1 MSRRKKRS
9 QPHRP
14 CRLAVGSTRPAQR
27 SAFLLLMVLLVI
39 SVVTLSALSFS
50 ESMVLR
56 NEESVLAGRQLQA
69 RMAAD
74 SGLDSV
80 RLFLSSP
87 REVREEAGG
96 LWDNPDYFQAINV
109 IADRNVE
116 RICNYS
122 IVSPNL
128 DEMGSYSGLR
138 FGLQNESARLNLN
151 ALVVIDKQFGGMQQ
165 MTGGA
170 DLSAMGIPSELSSA
184 ADSLGSLTNVG
195 RQLLM
200 GLPGMTEEIADAILD
215 WIDEDEEAREFG
227 AESDYYSQLP
237 NPYRAI
243 NEPLQSVEQLL
254 LVRGVTPQLLFGLDQ
269 NRNGSLEASELN
281 GGVLATVPGAMMN
294 ANTAN
299 AEGESAPSLGWAQ
312 YLTLY
317 SREKNQD
324 LQGTPRVFV
333 NAEDLTQLQADLST
347 ALGNEDWATFVIA
360 YRLFKSQQQA
370 GMPSGAGGTGDGGGG
385 AVGGGGQGGGGGR
398 PGAGGGRP
406 GAGGQGPGGQ
416 GPGGQGPGGGGGGGR
431 PGAGGGRPG
440 AGGQGPGGQG
450 PGGGGGR
457 PGGGGGGRSG
467 GRTGALPLL
476 KSDRTVVFDFPWQHS
491 VRQPTLQLDPDRLY
505 LAQRGGRPGGGG
517 QGGGGQGGGG
527 GAGGGRPGA
536 GGGQGGQGGRPGP
549 GAGGAQGGG
558 RPGAGGGQ
566 GGGIGRPGGGRPG
579 GDGMGGGGR
588 PGGGR
593 PGTGDGQ
600 GGGRPGGGGPGGG
613 RPGAGGSMGG
623 GGSSG
628 SGSSGAGKMV
638 PWTAAATSQVAW
650 DLTQP
655 AQGQV
660 GQILELID
668 ASFTVD
674 VNGEQTTFLSPFS
687 SDPVA
692 MAIYLPALMDKL
704 TSVESPILPGRIN
717 INEAPREILAG
728 LPGMTTEILDEILQ
742 ARSDGS
748 ESENRKFETWPL
760 VEGYIS
766 LEQMRSMGALLTG
779 GGDVYRAQVVGYFE
793 EGASAARLEAVID
806 AADAT
811 PVVISYRRLDHLGRG
826 FPAATLGLRGAAMGL
841 TAPPPP

>member
-1 MSRRKKRS
+1 MSQRKKRR
-9 QPHRP
+9 QPQRP
-14 CRLAVGSTRPAQR
+14 NRLVVGRIRSAPR

-74 SGLDSV
+74 SGLDAV

-87 REVREEAGG
+87 REVREEGGG

-215 WIDEDEEAREFG
+215 WIDEDEEVREFG

-237 NPYRAI
+237 NPYRAL

-281 GGVLATVPGAMMN
+281 GGVLASVPGAMMN
-294 ANTAN
+294 ADSAN

-324 LQGTPRVFV
+324 LQGNPRVFV

-360 YRLFKSQQQA
+360 YRLFKSQQQTGA
-370 GMPSGAGGTGDGGGG
+370 PSSGGDSGGGGG
-385 AVGGGGQGGGGGR
+385 AV
-398 PGAGGGRP
+398 
-406 GAGGQGPGGQ
+406 
-416 GPGGQGPGGGGGGGR
+416 
-431 PGAGGGRPG
+431 
-440 AGGQGPGGQG
+440 
-450 PGGGGGR
+450 GGGGGR
-457 PGGGGGGRSG
+457 PGGGGGPGAGGGGGRPGGGGGAGPGGGSGGRGG
-467 GRTGALPLL
+467 GRTGAIPLL
-476 KSDRTVVFDFPWQHS
+476 NSDRTVVFEFPWQHS
-491 VRQPTLQLDPDRLY
+491 VRMPTLRLEPDRLY

-517 QGGGGQGGGG
+517 QGGGGAGGGRPSGGGQGGPSQGGGG
-527 GAGGGRPGA
+527 G
-536 GGGQGGQGGRPGP
+536 
-549 GAGGAQGGG
+549 
-558 RPGAGGGQ
+558 
-566 GGGIGRPGGGRPG
+566 
-579 GDGMGGGGR
+579 MGGGR
-588 PGGGR
+588 PGGGQGGGGGMGGGR
-593 PGTGDGQ
+593 PGGGQGGGGGMGGGRPGGGEGQ
-600 GGGRPGGGGPGGG
+600 GGGRPGGGGTRPGGG
-613 RPGAGGSMGG
+613 GAMGG
-623 GGSSG
+623 GGMAGGGAG
-628 SGSSGAGKMV
+628 SGGSGKMV
-638 PWTAAATSQVAW
+638 PWTAGATSQVAW

-655 AQGQV
+655 AQGQI

-811 PVVISYRRLDHLGRG
+811 PIVISYRRLDHLGRG

>member
-1 MSRRKKRS
+1 MSQRKKRR
-9 QPHRP
+9 QPQRP
-14 CRLAVGSTRPAQR
+14 NRLVVGRIRSAPR

-74 SGLDSV
+74 SGLDAV

-87 REVREEAGG
+87 REVREEGGG

-237 NPYRAI
+237 NPYRAL

-281 GGVLATVPGAMMN
+281 GGVLASVPGAMMN
-294 ANTAN
+294 ANSAN

-324 LQGTPRVFV
+324 LQGNPRVFV

-360 YRLFKSQQQA
+360 YRLFKSQQQTGA
-370 GMPSGAGGTGDGGGG
+370 PSSGGDSGGGGG
-385 AVGGGGQGGGGGR
+385 AVGGGGGAGGGGAGGGGQGGQGGGRPGGDGRPGAGGGRPGAGGGGMGPGGGGGR

-406 GAGGQGPGGQ
+406 G
-416 GPGGQGPGGGGGGGR
+416 GGG
-431 PGAGGGRPG
+431 PGAGGG
-440 AGGQGPGGQG
+440 
-450 PGGGGGR
+450 
-457 PGGGGGGRSG
+457 
-467 GRTGALPLL
+467 
-476 KSDRTVVFDFPWQHS
+476 
-491 VRQPTLQLDPDRLY
+491 
-505 LAQRGGRPGGGG
+505 
-517 QGGGGQGGGG
+517 
-527 GAGGGRPGA
+527 
-536 GGGQGGQGGRPGP
+536 
-549 GAGGAQGGG
+549 
-558 RPGAGGGQ
+558 
-566 GGGIGRPGGGRPG
+566 
-579 GDGMGGGGR
+579 
-588 PGGGR
+588 
-593 PGTGDGQ
+593 
-600 GGGRPGGGGPGGG
+600 
-613 RPGAGGSMGG
+613 
-623 GGSSG
+623 
-628 SGSSGAGKMV
+628 
-638 PWTAAATSQVAW
+638 
-650 DLTQP
+650 
-655 AQGQV
+655 
-660 GQILELID
+660 
-668 ASFTVD
+668 
-674 VNGEQTTFLSPFS
+674 
-687 SDPVA
+687 
-692 MAIYLPALMDKL
+692 
-704 TSVESPILPGRIN
+704 
-717 INEAPREILAG
+717 
-728 LPGMTTEILDEILQ
+728 
-742 ARSDGS
+742 
-748 ESENRKFETWPL
+748 
-760 VEGYIS
+760 
-766 LEQMRSMGALLTG
+766 
-779 GGDVYRAQVVGYFE
+779 
-793 EGASAARLEAVID
+793 
-806 AADAT
+806 
-811 PVVISYRRLDHLGRG
+811 
-826 FPAATLGLRGAAMGL
+826 
-841 TAPPPP
+841 

>member
-1 MSRRKKRS
+1 MNSREGKEQGKGNMSGRKKQR
-9 QPHRP
+9 QLHRP
-14 CRLAVGSTRPAQR
+14 CGTAGGALR
-27 SAFLLLMVLLVI
+27 SSRRNAFLLLMVLLVI

-56 NEESVLAGRQLQA
+56 NEESILAGRQLQA

-74 SGLDSV
+74 SGLDAV

-109 IADRNVE
+109 IADSNVE

-215 WIDEDEEAREFG
+215 WIDEDEEPREFG

-237 NPYRAI
+237 NPYRSL

-254 LVRGVTPQLLFGLDQ
+254 LVRGVTPQMLFGLDQ

-294 ANTAN
+294 ANTTN
-299 AEGESAPSLGWAQ
+299 AEGDSAPSLGWAQ

-347 ALGNEDWATFVIA
+347 ALGNEDWATFIIA
-360 YRLFKSQQQA
+360 YRLFKSQQQS
-370 GMPSGAGGTGDGGGG
+370 GIPSGAAGSTGGG
-385 AVGGGGQGGGGGR
+385 AVGGGGQGGQGGGR
-398 PGAGGGRP
+398 PGGDGRPGTGGGRP
-406 GAGGQGPGGQ
+406 GGGGAGGGMGPGGGGGGRPGGGRPGGGG
-416 GPGGQGPGGGGGGGR
+416 GPGAGGGGGR
-431 PGAGGGRPG
+431 PGAGGPG
-440 AGGQGPGGQG
+440 A
-450 PGGGGGR
+450 GGGGGR
-457 PGGGGGGRSG
+457 PGGGAGGRGG
-467 GRTGALPLL
+467 GRTGAIPLF
-476 KSDRTVVFDFPWQHS
+476 KSDRTVASDFPWQHS
-491 VRQPTLQLDPDRLY
+491 VRKPTLRLDPDRLY
-505 LAQRGGRPGGGG
+505 LAQRGGRPAGGG
-517 QGGGGQGGGG
+517 QGG
-527 GAGGGRPGA
+527 GAGGGRPG
-536 GGGQGGQGGRPGP
+536 G
-549 GAGGAQGGG
+549 
-558 RPGAGGGQ
+558 GGGQ
-566 GGGIGRPGGGRPG
+566 GGG
-579 GDGMGGGGR
+579 GMGGGGR
-588 PGGGR
+588 PGGGQGGSGMGGGGQGGGGMGGGR
-593 PGTGDGQ
+593 PGGGQ
-600 GGGRPGGGGPGGG
+600 GGGGMGGGGRPGGGQGGGGMGGGGRPGGGG
-613 RPGAGGSMGG
+613 SMGGG

-628 SGSSGAGKMV
+628 SGKMV
-638 PWTAAATSQVAW
+638 PWTAGATSQVAW

-728 LPGMTTEILDEILQ
+728 LPGMTTEILDEIVQ

-841 TAPPPP
+841 SAPPPP

>member
-1 MSRRKKRS
+1 MSQRKKRR
-9 QPHRP
+9 QPQRP
-14 CRLAVGSTRPAQR
+14 NRLVVGRIRSAPR

-74 SGLDSV
+74 SGLDAV

-87 REVREEAGG
+87 REVREEGGG

-215 WIDEDEEAREFG
+215 WIDEDEEVREFG

-237 NPYRAI
+237 NPYRAL

-281 GGVLATVPGAMMN
+281 GGVLASVPGAMMN
-294 ANTAN
+294 ADSAN

-324 LQGTPRVFV
+324 LQGNPRVFV

-360 YRLFKSQQQA
+360 YRLFKSQQQTGA
-370 GMPSGAGGTGDGGGG
+370 PSSGGDSGGGGG
-385 AVGGGGQGGGGGR
+385 AV
-398 PGAGGGRP
+398 
-406 GAGGQGPGGQ
+406 
-416 GPGGQGPGGGGGGGR
+416 
-431 PGAGGGRPG
+431 
-440 AGGQGPGGQG
+440 
-450 PGGGGGR
+450 GGGGGR
-457 PGGGGGGRSG
+457 PGGGGGPGAGGGGGRPGGGGGAGPGGGSGGRGG
-467 GRTGALPLL
+467 GRTGAIPLL
-476 KSDRTVVFDFPWQHS
+476 NSDRTVVFEFPWQHS
-491 VRQPTLQLDPDRLY
+491 VRMPTLRLEPDRLY
-505 LAQRGGRPGGGG
+505 LAQRGGRPGGG
-517 QGGGGQGGGG
+517 QGGGG
-527 GAGGGRPGA
+527 G
-536 GGGQGGQGGRPGP
+536 
-549 GAGGAQGGG
+549 
-558 RPGAGGGQ
+558 
-566 GGGIGRPGGGRPG
+566 
-579 GDGMGGGGR
+579 MGGGR
-588 PGGGR
+588 PGGGE
-593 PGTGDGQ
+593 GQ
-600 GGGRPGGGGPGGG
+600 GGGRPGGGGTRPGGG
-613 RPGAGGSMGG
+613 GAMGG
-623 GGSSG
+623 GGMAGGGAG
-628 SGSSGAGKMV
+628 SGGSGKMV
-638 PWTAAATSQVAW
+638 PWTAGATSQVAW

-655 AQGQV
+655 AQGQI

-811 PVVISYRRLDHLGRG
+811 PIVISYRRLDHLGRG

>member
-1 MSRRKKRS
+1 MMSQRKKRR

-14 CRLAVGSTRPAQR
+14 SRLAGGSTRSAHR
-27 SAFLLLMVLLVI
+27 GAFLLLMVLLVI

-74 SGLDSV
+74 SGLDAV

-87 REVREEAGG
+87 REVREEGGG

-109 IADRNVE
+109 IPDRNVE

-128 DEMGSYSGLR
+128 DEMGTYSGLR

-151 ALVVIDKQFGGMQQ
+151 ALVIIDKQFGGMQQ

-215 WIDEDEEAREFG
+215 WIDEDEEPREFG

-237 NPYRAI
+237 NPYRAL

-254 LVRGVTPQLLFGLDQ
+254 LVRGVTPQMLFGLDQ

-281 GGVLATVPGAMMN
+281 GGVLASVPGAMMN

-299 AEGESAPSLGWAQ
+299 AQGDAAPSLGWAQ

-324 LQGTPRVFV
+324 LQGNPRVFV

-347 ALGNEDWATFVIA
+347 ALGNEDWATFIIA

-370 GMPSGAGGTGDGGGG
+370 GIPSGAAGSTGGG
-385 AVGGGGQGGGGGR
+385 AVGGGGGGGGGGQGGGRPGGDGR

-406 GAGGQGPGGQ
+406 GGGGAGGGMGP
-416 GPGGQGPGGGGGGGR
+416 GGGGGGR
-431 PGAGGGRPG
+431 PGAGGRPG
-440 AGGQGPGGQG
+440 GGGPGA
-450 PGGGGGR
+450 GGGGR
-457 PGGGGGGRSG
+457 PGGGGPGAGGGGRPGGGAGGRGG
-467 GRTGALPLL
+467 GRTGAMPLF
-476 KSDRTVVFDFPWQHS
+476 KSDQTVVFDFPWQHS
-491 VRQPTLQLDPDRLY
+491 VRTPTLRLDPDRLY
-505 LAQRGGRPGGGG
+505 LAQRGGRP
-517 QGGGGQGGGG
+517 
-527 GAGGGRPGA
+527 
-536 GGGQGGQGGRPGP
+536 
-549 GAGGAQGGG
+549 
-558 RPGAGGGQ
+558 AGGGQ
-566 GGGIGRPGGGRPG
+566 GGGNAGGGRPSG
-579 GDGMGGGGR
+579 GGQGGGGMGGGGR

-593 PGTGDGQ
+593 GGGGQGGGGMGGGGRPGGGDGQ
-600 GGGRPGGGGPGGG
+600 GGGRPGGGGTRPGGG
-613 RPGAGGSMGG
+613 GAMGG

-628 SGSSGAGKMV
+628 GGGTGGSGKMV
-638 PWTAAATSQVAW
+638 PWTAGATSQVAW

-704 TSVESPILPGRIN
+704 TAVESPILPGRIN

>member
-1 MSRRKKRS
+1 MSQRKKRR
-9 QPHRP
+9 QLHRP
-14 CRLAVGSTRPAQR
+14 TGRAIGSTRSNPR
-27 SAFLLLMVLLVI
+27 PAFLLLMVLLVI

-74 SGLDSV
+74 SGLDAV

-87 REVREEAGG
+87 REVREEGGG

-109 IADRNVE
+109 IADTNVE

-215 WIDEDEEAREFG
+215 WIDEDEEPREFG

-237 NPYRAI
+237 NPYRAL

-254 LVRGVTPQLLFGLDQ
+254 LVRGVTPQMLFGLDQ

-281 GGVLATVPGAMMN
+281 GGVLANVPGAMMN
-294 ANTAN
+294 DTTGN

-324 LQGTPRVFV
+324 LQGNPRVFV

-347 ALGNEDWATFVIA
+347 ALGNEDWATFIIA
-360 YRLFKSQQQA
+360 YRLFKSQQQGGAPA
-370 GMPSGAGGTGDGGGG
+370 GGAGDAGGG
-385 AVGGGGQGGGGGR
+385 AVGGGGGGGGQGGPGGGRPGGDGRPGAGGGRPGGGGGMGPGGGGR
-398 PGAGGGRP
+398 PGAGGGGR
-406 GAGGQGPGGQ
+406 
-416 GPGGQGPGGGGGGGR
+416 PGGGGGIGPGGGGR
-431 PGAGGGRPG
+431 PGAGGP
-440 AGGQGPGGQG
+440 GPG
-450 PGGGGGR
+450 GGGGGR
-457 PGGGGGGRSG
+457 PGGGAGGRGG
-467 GRTGALPLL
+467 GRTGAIPLL
-476 KSDRTVVFDFPWQHS
+476 PSDRTVVFDFPWQHS
-491 VRQPTLQLDPDRLY
+491 VRMPTLRLDPNRLY
-505 LAQRGGRPGGGG
+505 LAQRGGRPAGGG
-517 QGGGGQGGGG
+517 QGGG
-527 GAGGGRPGA
+527 PG
-536 GGGQGGQGGRPGP
+536 GP
-549 GAGGAQGGG
+549 GAGG

-566 GGGIGRPGGGRPG
+566 GGGGQGGGSGGMGGGRPGGGRPG
-579 GDGMGGGGR
+579 AGGGMGGGGR

-593 PGTGDGQ
+593 PGGGDGQ
-600 GGGRPGGGGPGGG
+600 GGGRPGGGGTRPGGG
-613 RPGAGGSMGG
+613 GGMGG
-623 GGSSG
+623 GGMAGGGG
-628 SGSSGAGKMV
+628 SGGSGKMV
-638 PWTAAATSQVAW
+638 PWTAGATSQVAW

>member
-1 MSRRKKRS
+1 MMSQRKKRR

-14 CRLAVGSTRPAQR
+14 SRLAGGSTRSAHR
-27 SAFLLLMVLLVI
+27 GAFLLLMVLLVI

-74 SGLDSV
+74 SGLDAV

-87 REVREEAGG
+87 REVREEGGG

-109 IADRNVE
+109 IPDRNVE

-128 DEMGSYSGLR
+128 DEMGTYSGLR

-151 ALVVIDKQFGGMQQ
+151 ALVIIDKQFGGMQQ

-215 WIDEDEEAREFG
+215 WIDEDEEPREFG

-237 NPYRAI
+237 NPYRAL

-254 LVRGVTPQLLFGLDQ
+254 LVRGVTPQMLFGLDQ

-281 GGVLATVPGAMMN
+281 GGVLASVPGAMMN

-299 AEGESAPSLGWAQ
+299 AQGDAAPSLGWAQ

-324 LQGTPRVFV
+324 LQGNPRVFV

-347 ALGNEDWATFVIA
+347 ALGNEDWATFIIA

-370 GMPSGAGGTGDGGGG
+370 GIPSGAAGSTGGG
-385 AVGGGGQGGGGGR
+385 AVGGGGGGGGGGQGGGRPGGDGR

-406 GAGGQGPGGQ
+406 GGGGAGGGMGP
-416 GPGGQGPGGGGGGGR
+416 GGGGGGR
-431 PGAGGGRPG
+431 PGAGGRPG
-440 AGGQGPGGQG
+440 GGGPGA
-450 PGGGGGR
+450 GGGGR
-457 PGGGGGGRSG
+457 PGGGGPGAGGGGRPGGGAGGRGG
-467 GRTGALPLL
+467 GRTGAMPLF
-476 KSDRTVVFDFPWQHS
+476 KSDQTVVFDFPWQHS
-491 VRQPTLQLDPDRLY
+491 VRTPTLRLDPDRLY
-505 LAQRGGRPGGGG
+505 LAQRGGRPAGGGQGGGNAGGGRPGGGGQGGGGMGGGGMGGGGRPGGG

-527 GAGGGRPGA
+527 
-536 GGGQGGQGGRPGP
+536 
-549 GAGGAQGGG
+549 
-558 RPGAGGGQ
+558 
-566 GGGIGRPGGGRPG
+566 
-579 GDGMGGGGR
+579 MGGGGR
-588 PGGGR
+588 PGG
-593 PGTGDGQ
+593 GDGQ
-600 GGGRPGGGGPGGG
+600 GGGRPGGGGTRPGGG
-613 RPGAGGSMGG
+613 GAMGG

-628 SGSSGAGKMV
+628 GGGTGGSGKMV
-638 PWTAAATSQVAW
+638 PWTAGATSQVAW

-704 TSVESPILPGRIN
+704 TAVESPILPGRIN